1 MSSWVISPSGRRPQP
16 NPNGGVQPLRSF
28 RRPAPYPV
36 REERTEDHNKD
47 AESYEEV
54 LDQQHYSGPMKYEG
68 YQQNAS
74 DVYKPPADQR
84 NTLYQRFYRQI
95 QEARRAADCVVLS
108 VSNQSTDYPKSLGQ
122 CLQER
127 GLSVEML
134 YLQVESG
141 LTRALQDV
149 RGLGSPLCI
158 LVEQT
163 NVALSSCTVIIFSE
177 SLKIHRNMPKE
188 QAMDFVIAEYSRGL
202 GERAQKDPTEM
213 AARASELADDL
224 LEREKMERHAV
235 PAETRQLLLFLAE
248 GVHLYSEE
256 LGTIAEYLRSRQ
268 DHSQATSSETEDGA
282 HPERRK
288 ILPPG
293 LGKPPPLL
301 PTPSGPP
308 PPQVAIGDHPQPT
321 PLMAPPGSYPKTKPP
336 PLLSMHRANHG
347 PTAPHGPPA
356 PRGPL
361 PPRGSPLHCPSSRGP
376 PPHHHGPPPSRGPP
390 PPRGLLLQ
398 SGPPHS
404 LMAPRGPM
412 SPHPPRGA
420 PPSLKSLH
428 MGGPQP
434 GLLPCPGMFPGCLRL
449 LVLMAGLRLQL

>member
-1 MSSWVISPSGRRPQP
+1 MSSWVIPPSGRRPQP

-47 AESYEEV
+47 AESYEED
-54 LDQQHYSGPMKYEG
+54 LDHQHYNSPIKYEG
-68 YQQNAS
+68 YQHQQNAAS
-74 DVYKPPADQR
+74 DAYKPPADQR
-84 NTLYQRFYRQI
+84 KTLYQRFFRQV
-95 QEARRAADCVVLS
+95 QEEKRAADCVVLS

-134 YLQVESG
+134 YLQTESG

-188 QAMDFVIAEYSRGL
+188 QAMDFVMAEYSRGL
-202 GERAQKDPTEM
+202 GERLQKDPSEM
-213 AARASELADDL
+213 AARVSELVDDL

-235 PAETRQLLLFLAE
+235 PTETRQLLLFLAE
-248 GVHLYSEE
+248 GVHLYSDE

-268 DHSQATSSETEDGA
+268 DHLQATSSSTEDGTR
-282 HPERRK
+282 PERRK

-301 PTPSGPP
+301 PTPAGLHA
-308 PPQVAIGDHPQPT
+308 PQPAIGDHSQPT

-336 PLLSMHRANHG
+336 PLLSMHRA
-347 PTAPHGPPA
+347 PHGPPA
-356 PRGPL
+356 ARAPL
-361 PPRGSPLHCPSSRGP
+361 LPRGP
-376 PPHHHGPPPSRGPP
+376 PPHGPSRGPP
-390 PPRGLLLQ
+390 HHHGLPPTRGPPVPRGPPPQ

-412 SPHPPRGA
+412 SSHGPRGA

-428 MGGPQP
+428 MAGPP
-434 GLLPCPGMFPGCLRL
+434 SGLLPLPGGPPPRPN
-449 LVLMAGLRLQL
+449 APRR